1 MERPSWDEYFMSI
14 AFEVA
19 KRSTCPR
26 LQVGAIL
33 VRDRRILT
41 TGYNGAPAG
50 TKHCTEVGC
59 KMVGEHCIRTVHA
72 EQNAIIQAALHGI
85 STEGSAMYSTHEPC
99 QLCCKIAIN
108 AGVKRIVYGKDYP
121 DEFARQLLAEAGVAL
136 VKFEKKGEER

>member
-1 MERPSWDEYFMSI
+1 MERPSWDEYFIDI

-41 TGYNGAPAG
+41 TGYNGSPAG

-59 KMVGEHCIRTVHA
+59 KMVGDHCIRTVHA
-72 EQNAIIQAALHGI
+72 EQNTVIQAALHGV
-85 STEGSAMYSTHEPC
+85 STQGSTLYTTHEPC
-99 QLCCKIAIN
+99 QICTKILIN
-108 AGVKRIVYGKDYP
+108 AGVVRIVFANNYP
-121 DEFARQLLAEAGVAL
+121 NEFARQLLAEAGVAL
-136 VKFEKKGEER
+136 VKFEKGEG